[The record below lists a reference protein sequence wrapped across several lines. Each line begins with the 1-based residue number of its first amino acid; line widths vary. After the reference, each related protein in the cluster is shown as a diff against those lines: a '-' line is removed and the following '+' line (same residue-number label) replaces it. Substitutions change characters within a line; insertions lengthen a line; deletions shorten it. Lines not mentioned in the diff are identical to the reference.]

1 MAGILPTATAE
12 KVYSVLMKHAE
23 ASPNYYK
30 KELFI
35 FQFGVL
41 NGKRNKMRIFTIDG
55 KRRVFVCSGPE
66 SMVLE
71 GPGANRVNPILKKI
85 SEQIAA

>member
-1 MAGILPTATAE
+1 MAGILPTKTAE
-12 KVYSVLMKHAE
+12 KVYDVLMKHAE

-35 FQFGVL
+35 YRFGVL
-41 NGKRNKMRIFTIDG
+41 SGKGNKMKIACIDG
-55 KRRVFVCSGPE
+55 KRRHFICSGPE

-71 GPGANRVNPILKKI
+71 GPGAHRVNPMLKKL
-85 SEQIAA
+85 SEQVPA

>member
-12 KVYSVLMKHAE
+12 KVYDVLMKHAE

-35 FQFGVL
+35 YQFGVL
-41 NGKRNKMRIFTIDG
+41 AGKRNKMKIACIDG
-55 KRRVFVCSGPE
+55 KRRYFVCSNKD
-66 SMVLE
+66 SMILE
-71 GPGANRVNPILKKI
+71 GPGANRVNPILKKLA
-85 SEQIAA
+85 EQIPA